1 MLLRKKTKQ
10 NPALGCLFTLL
21 TIAGIMLV
29 CFLFCTV
36 VFQLNQ
42 AGNSSTSGSLFAF
55 LFG

>member
-10 NPALGCLFTLL
+10 NPILGCLIMLL
-21 TIAGIMLV
+21 TLAGILLV

-42 AGNSSTSGSLFAF
+42 ASEPSTGSIINL